1 MATYLSLD
9 EAAKKLGITTSALI
23 DLRSQGQVRGF
34 RDGTSWKFP
43 DSEVERLKEELPN
56 LTGFGSGIL
65 AADGPGSKP
74 GSVIGGDDSSVSL
87 SDELLDS
94 DGSGGSGS
102 SLDLG
107 LEISSSGGDSD
118 VNLVASDGSD
128 LGSDVLVIPQATGG
142 SGIGI
147 GGSGMGRRPGSGSG
161 SDMPIDLDNLNLADS
176 AISHDSGELNL
187 AAGTN
192 SSKGKMPV
200 SKPAPVASE
209 DSDEFNLGS
218 VLDLEADENAPVL
231 DLGSEDPSSGSSGS
245 GAPGSGSSNEF
256 SGLDLLDDDSG
267 DIIPGSDADLDLIIS
282 HDESASSLEMMDDLD
297 LADSASNFGGIGS
310 VSGDVLSELDLL
322 AGDSVGSGLLSGD
335 SENLLG
341 SSLMSVDD
349 GGSSGVDDAL
359 ADDDDLLISDDD
371 DDLIVSG
378 AGSDISIA
386 GDSGINLMSPSD
398 SGLSLESEPLDLA
411 GSSISALDLGAE
423 LIDGSGSGAG
433 SSGYGSG
440 LIPDDGSGSA
450 VDFPADEE
458 FQLSPSGI
466 QLEASDESESQE
478 IDIENSD
485 SFGSGG
491 FADTPFDEAAV
502 FEEEPVF
509 EGVAEPAATGG
520 FNFDKSPEEP
530 TFEAEDEVVAGTSG
544 GIETSTR
551 STSAPV
557 GAPAAYEVPFTIWQ
571 TVGLLLILMVM
582 SLGGML
588 MTDLVR
594 NMWTHTETAAP
605 VSSLTDALIDV
616 AGWGR

>member
-9 EAAKKLGITTSALI
+9 EAAKKLGITTSVLI

-43 DSEVERLKEELPN
+43 DSEIERLKEELPN

-65 AADGPGSKP
+65 AADGPGSKV

-87 SDELLDS
+87 SDEGLDG

-107 LEISSSGGDSD
+107 LEISTSGGDSD
-118 VNLVASDGSD
+118 VNLIASDGSD

-147 GGSGMGRRPGSGSG
+147 GGSGMGRGSG
-161 SDMPIDLDNLNLADS
+161 SDLPIDLDNLNLADS

-187 AAGTN
+187 AAGAT
-192 SSKGKMPV
+192 SSAGKTPAPSP
-200 SKPAPVASE
+200 SKPAPVASD

-231 DLGSEDPSSGSSGS
+231 DLGGEDPGSGASGSGAVGSGSSG
-245 GAPGSGSSNEF
+245 EF
-256 SGLDLLDDDSG
+256 SGLDLLDDDSD
-267 DIIPGSDADLDLIIS
+267 DIIPGSDADLDLGMVS
-282 HDESASSLEMMDDLD
+282 NDENASSLEMMDDLD
-297 LADSASNFGGIGS
+297 LTDSASSIGGIGS

-359 ADDDDLLISDDD
+359 ADDDDLIISDGD

-423 LIDGSGSGAG
+423 LIDGSGSGGG

-491 FADTPFDEAAV
+491 FEDVPFEEAGV

-509 EGVAEPAATGG
+509 EGVAAPVAAGG
-520 FNFDKSPEEP
+520 FDFDKSSEEP
-530 TFEAEDEVVAGTSG
+530 TFDAEEEAVAETPG

-551 STSAPV
+551 SAAASL